1 MYIIRAMPHV
11 ATVGITNKIAVIFFI
26 GLQTDLINLNTAIDI
41 IVIITIIMNVS
52 TYYHL
57 I

>member
-1 MYIIRAMPHV
+1 MPHV
-11 ATVGITNKIAVIFFI
+11 ATVGITNKLAVIFFI

-52 TYYHL
+52 TYHHL